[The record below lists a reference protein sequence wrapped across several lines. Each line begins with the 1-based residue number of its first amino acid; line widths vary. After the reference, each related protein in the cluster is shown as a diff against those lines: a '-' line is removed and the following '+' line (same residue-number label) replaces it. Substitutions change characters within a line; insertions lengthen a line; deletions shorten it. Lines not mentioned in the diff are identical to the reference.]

1 MARAGFKSNAAYL
14 IRPDGYVALAEP
26 AARPAALERYL
37 DRYKIQSLA
46 PQQTIVRAER
56 MAA

>member
-1 MARAGFKSNAAYL
+1 MYL
-14 IRPDGYVALAEP
+14 IRPDGYIAWAEP
-26 AARPAALERYL
+26 ADRTASLERYL

-46 PQQTIVRAER
+46 PQETSFRAKR